1 MAGSSLLCSLDR
13 KVGLLIGTTTEA
25 QLMVDHRGRLGRASL
40 KLRVHFGAEREG
52 KGSACLTPVPV
63 QCAVP
68 GQGVGEGSCLLSC
81 FSCSSGM
88 QTLVLLL
95 WTGALLGHGSSQNVP
110 DSSQVSRVGWWDS
123 SSPSSFSA
131 ASRRQHRKA
140 ALGPGWAL
148 AFMLLGLGY
157 FGSKTRISSLSFQ
170 DLEKLPLYR
179 GSRGRVVSHK
189 GRGSWAY

>member
-1 MAGSSLLCSLDR
+1 MLEHFLEAFRVCGWVFTALQLRSEGGSPDR
-13 KVGLLIGTTTEA
+13 NHHGGTAHGGSQGQVREGKPQA
-25 QLMVDHRGRLGRASL
+25 KGPLRAESW
-40 KLRVHFGAEREG
+40 REG

-110 DSSQVSRVGWWDS
+110 DSSQVSRVGRWDS

-131 ASRRQHRKA
+131 ASRRDSTGRQPWVQ
-140 ALGPGWAL
+140 G
-148 AFMLLGLGY
+148 GLW
-157 FGSKTRISSLSFQ
+157 
-170 DLEKLPLYR
+170 P
-179 GSRGRVVSHK
+179 SRF
-189 GRGSWAY
+189 